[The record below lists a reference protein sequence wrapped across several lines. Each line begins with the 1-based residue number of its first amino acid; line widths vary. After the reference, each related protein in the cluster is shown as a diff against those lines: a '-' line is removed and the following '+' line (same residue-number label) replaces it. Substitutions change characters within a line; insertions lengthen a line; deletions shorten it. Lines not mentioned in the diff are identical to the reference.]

1 MSSVLAQA
9 PTVAPPAFSRAATDH
24 TGAPGRGGVVRG
36 GRQPGAFPAR
46 NQGTLRVATPSY
58 RPDAPYPAVPFEA
71 DGAGVLRVIADPRT
85 PVFVTVQT
93 SGRRRYGYWQPYD
106 SRTKRGGCYVALPT
120 AVCDQLHEA
129 GRIALDGPLVDP
141 GKTTYRVRP
150 AGTPAPPT
158 RLPAAPVRTP
168 RAPARAVPRPL
179 AA

>member
-9 PTVAPPAFSRAATDH
+9 PTVVPSASRAATEH
-24 TGAPGRGGVVRG
+24 TGAPVRG
-36 GRQPGAFPAR
+36 GRTAGRLPAR
-46 NQGTLRVATPSY
+46 QQGSLRVATPSY

-85 PVFVTVQT
+85 PVFVTVHAG
-93 SGRRRYGYWQPYD
+93 GRRRYGYWQPYD

-120 AVCDQLHEA
+120 AVCEELYAQ
-129 GRIALDGPLVDP
+129 GRIALDGPLVDA

-150 AGTPAPPT
+150 AGTPAPPS
-158 RLPAAPVRTP
+158 RVPAAPVRTP
-168 RAPARAVPRPL
+168 VPPLSPARAVPRPL

>member
-9 PTVAPPAFSRAATDH
+9 PTVVPPASRAATDH
-24 TGAPGRGGVVRG
+24 TGAPVRG
-36 GRQPGAFPAR
+36 GRTADRFPAR
-46 NQGTLRVATPSY
+46 HQGALRVATPSY

-71 DGAGVLRVIADPRT
+71 DGPGVLRVIADPRT
-85 PVFVTVQT
+85 PVFVTVHT

-106 SRTKRGGCYVALPT
+106 SRTKRGGCYVALPS
-120 AVCDQLHEA
+120 AVCEELYA
-129 GRIALDGPLVDP
+129 GGRIALDGPLVDP

-150 AGTPAPPT
+150 AGAPAPPS

-168 RAPARAVPRPL
+168 VPPVSPARAVPRPL